1 MTCHWRLLHVC
12 ALSLGVAV
20 ASQAQGVDG
29 LILDIRGKPVPNIA
43 VTLVDSTVT
52 PVALAHTDSAGAFYL
67 DAPAPGRYRLGFT
80 NDSTAL
86 GQTMRFTLGANEFVQ
101 RKFYVEPV
109 EHPFLLDFQVTRR
122 AATVDSHLPL
132 RAQVPP
138 SRERGPVTVVV
149 QFVVD
154 TTGRADM
161 STWRAIAGTSAQFAA
176 GLRSSIRDAEFRP
189 ALVAGAAGERK
200 VRQLVEYTF
209 SLSQP

>member
-1 MTCHWRLLHVC
+1 M
-12 ALSLGVAV
+12 
-20 ASQAQGVDG
+20 ASRAQGVDG
-29 LILDIRGKPVPNIA
+29 LILDIQGRPVRNIA

-67 DAPAPGRYRLGFT
+67 DAPSPGRYRLGFT

-86 GQTMRFTLGANEFVQ
+86 GQTMRFTLAANEFVQ
-101 RKFYVEPV
+101 RKFFVEPV

-122 AATVDSHLPL
+122 AATVDSHLAL
-132 RAQVPP
+132 RAAVPAAVPP
-138 SRERGPVTVVV
+138 SKERGAGTVVV

-161 STWRAIAGTSAQFAA
+161 STWRAIAGTSAEFAA
-176 GLRSSIRDAEFRP
+176 GLRMSIRDAEFRP